1 MSPTTTR
8 TRALPP
14 SVFPCSMCTAYI
26 GSSPGGDFDDHK
38 YNGDKDDEDDI
49 SFLISTAYARS
60 SSIDFLVFDM
70 NQKQIA
76 ILWIREVVQKWI
88 RRLGKCLNFFRFSL
102 DSFPKFTCF
111 NLNPWESGSI
121 YLFPNS
127 HVICNRWHPVGEWLK
142 VVGCVRTGGRNLV
155 WQKTSFKGELR
166 LPRTWSRN
174 LMLKVWLWDDDLF
187 FPE

>member
-1 MSPTTTR
+1 MITN
-8 TRALPP
+8 
-14 SVFPCSMCTAYI
+14 
-26 GSSPGGDFDDHK
+26 
-38 YNGDKDDEDDI
+38 NGDKDDEDDI

-76 ILWIREVVQKWI
+76 ILWIREVVQKMD
-88 RRLGKCLNFFRFSL
+88 LMPNGKCLNFFRFSL
-102 DSFPKFTCF
+102 DSFPKIRCW

-142 VVGCVRTGGRNLV
+142 VVGCVRTSGRKLV

>member
-1 MSPTTTR
+1 MITN
-8 TRALPP
+8 
-14 SVFPCSMCTAYI
+14 
-26 GSSPGGDFDDHK
+26 
-38 YNGDKDDEDDI
+38 NGDKDDEDGI

-76 ILWIREVVQKWI
+76 ILWIREVVQRKGSDALW
-88 RRLGKCLNFFRFSL
+88 KKPYFFRFSL
-102 DSFPKFTCF
+102 DSFSQITCC
-111 NLNPWESGSI
+111 NLNPWESGNI

-142 VVGCVRTGGRNLV
+142 VVGCVRTSGRNFV

-174 LMLKVWLWDDDLF
+174 LMLKVWLWDDDF
-187 FPE
+187 FLYMSSKSWSYSIQRCQGRRVSEVPFQIVEAFWVWGL